1 MHSHSTLSQYTFT
14 LQNICLLLPTAGQ
27 PVWQQSYD
35 SPVVAIYSPQGGE
48 LRKLPMTT
56 VALSTLNLLT
66 GSSVLA
72 IRADTLGIKATDT
85 VLQ

>member
-1 MHSHSTLSQYTFT
+1 MY
-14 LQNICLLLPTAGQ
+14 LLFCPHIAGQ

-48 LRKLPMTT
+48 LHKLPMTT
-56 VALSTLNLLT
+56 VALSTLEFLT